1 MREWLEGVSKNGV
14 LSEIE
19 GWGMDNLNDICD
31 FLFGDATSGT
41 MRDEDIPC
49 VETSDDTKLCKTP
62 LVSVRV
68 VTYNQEAYIGE
79 CLDSILRQ
87 KTNFDFEIV
96 IGEDCSQDRTRE
108 ICFEYQRRYPK
119 CVRVLWSH
127 ENLYAIDGNLRR
139 TIMHCRG
146 KYIAFLEGDDYW
158 TDPLKLQK
166 QVDLIRATGSIG
178 CVANY
183 ATLSS
188 TGRIK
193 ETRYKS
199 NGFITHDDL
208 AHFYP
213 HTATYV
219 IRRDF
224 LEERERLFPKIHA
237 WYDVVS
243 MHCLVETG
251 KVAHLQDV
259 VSVYRQTGTGIATG
273 LSGQRKK
280 LLGIKQYLDLYLN
293 GPQSWHRRFGA
304 LVLTYIAFFFNR
316 STPGW
321 TKNFTD
327 EYSHDFKRLFW
338 SIYWRQPLDFRTIRA
353 LMRYLRF
360 QLGFS
365 D

>member
-1 MREWLEGVSKNGV
+1 MSATFLQSYC
-14 LSEIE
+14 
-19 GWGMDNLNDICD
+19 DN
-31 FLFGDATSGT
+31 LFGDRFGKSIPPSK
-41 MRDEDIPC
+41 IPC
-49 VETSDDTKLCKTP
+49 IETSDTDRLCKDP

-68 VTYNQEAYIGE
+68 VTYNQEKYIGE
-79 CLDSILRQ
+79 CLDGVLKQ
-87 KTNFDFEIV
+87 VTDFEYEIV

-108 ICFEYQRRYPK
+108 ICFEYQKRHPDK
-119 CVRVLWSH
+119 IRVLWWH
-127 ENLYAIDGNLRR
+127 ENVRAMGGNQAR
-139 TIMHCRG
+139 TQAHCRG
-146 KYIAFLEGDDYW
+146 EYIALLEGDDYW

-166 QVDLIRATGSIG
+166 QVDLICSKECIG

-183 ATLSS
+183 ATLNQS
-188 TGRIK
+188 GGLR
-193 ETRYKS
+193 ETRYRS
-199 NGFITHDDL
+199 NGFITHQDL

-224 LEERERLFPKIHA
+224 FEKRDAMFPGIHA
-237 WYDVVS
+237 WYDVVL

-273 LSGQRKK
+273 LSRQRKK

-293 GPQSWHRRFGA
+293 GPKSWHRRFGA

-316 STPGW
+316 SKPGW
-321 TKNFTD
+321 TKELAN
-327 EYSHDFKRLFW
+327 EYSSDLKRVFW
-338 SIYWRQPLDFRTIRA
+338 TIYWRQPLDLRTLRA

-360 QLGFS
+360 RFGIQ
-365 D
+365 

>member
-1 MREWLEGVSKNGV
+1 MFSL
-14 LSEIE
+14 
-19 GWGMDNLNDICD
+19 DTFCD
-31 FLFGDATSGT
+31 KLFADRVGASTPAG
-41 MRDEDIPC
+41 DIPYM
-49 VETSDDTKLCKTP
+49 ETAVLEALPKNP
-62 LVSVRV
+62 LVSVRI
-68 VTYNQEAYIGE
+68 VTYNHEKFIRE
-79 CLDSILRQ
+79 CIDNVLSQ
-87 KTNFDFEIV
+87 KTDFDFEIV
-96 IGEDCSQDRTRE
+96 VGEDCSEDKTRE
-108 ICFEYQRRYPK
+108 ICFEYQKKHPDK
-119 CVRVLWSH
+119 IRVIWWHKNVSKLG
-127 ENLYAIDGNLRR
+127 GNGRR
-139 TIMHCRG
+139 TIAHCRG
-146 KYIAFLEGDDYW
+146 VYVAFLEGDDYW

-166 QVDLIRATGSIG
+166 QMDLIRSTGSIG

-183 ATLSS
+183 ATLSQS
-188 TGRIK
+188 GELW
-193 ETRYKS
+193 ETRYRS
-199 NGFITHDDL
+199 NGFITHQDL

-219 IRRDF
+219 IQRDF
-224 LEERERLFPKIHA
+224 LENRERLYPKIHA

-316 STPGW
+316 STSGW
-321 TKNFTD
+321 NNELAEQYACDLK
-327 EYSHDFKRLFW
+327 KVFW
-338 SIYWRQPLDFRTIRA
+338 TIYWRQPFDLRTLRA

-360 QLGFS
+360 RFGFR
-365 D
+365 

>member
-1 MREWLEGVSKNGV
+1 MV
-14 LSEIE
+14 
-19 GWGMDNLNDICD
+19 NLRDICD
-31 FLFGDATSGT
+31 SLFGKEVRGNIL
-41 MRDEDIPC
+41 EKDIPC
-49 VETSDDTKLCKTP
+49 EETSDEQLLYKTP
-62 LVSVRV
+62 LVSVRI
-68 VTYNQEAYIGE
+68 VTYNQEAYIRE
-79 CLDSILRQ
+79 CIDSVVHQ
-87 KTNFDFEIV
+87 QTDFDFEIV

-108 ICFEYQRRYPK
+108 ICFEYQKRFPRQI
-119 CVRVLWSH
+119 RVLWSH

-139 TIMHCRG
+139 TTIRCRG
-146 KYIAFLEGDDYW
+146 QYIASLEGDDYW

-166 QVDLIRATGSIG
+166 QIDLLRSTGSIG

-183 ATLSS
+183 ATLSQS
-188 TGRIK
+188 GDLR
-193 ETRYKS
+193 ETRYRS
-199 NGFITHDDL
+199 NGFITHQDL

-224 LEERERLFPKIHA
+224 FAKRDAMFPDIHL
-237 WYDVVS
+237 WYDVVL

-293 GPQSWHRRFGA
+293 GPKSWHRRFGA

-316 STPGW
+316 STSGW
-321 TKNFTD
+321 NKELAEQYACDLKKVFGT
-327 EYSHDFKRLFW
+327 
-338 SIYWRQPLDFRTIRA
+338 IYWRQPFDLRTLRA

-360 QLGFS
+360 RFGFR
-365 D
+365 